1 MGKWL
6 EKVDALP
13 EETSID
19 PDYFIAR
26 ACNGLPVAVDWVKR
40 VVLDDFDLQVIKDGD
55 ISIECLIAH
64 IKLKIREHKI
74 VEMRR

>member
-6 EKVDALP
+6 EMVDALQ

-19 PDYFIAR
+19 AGYFIAR
-26 ACNGLPVAVDWVKR
+26 ACNGLPVAVEWVKR
-40 VVLDDFDLQVIKDGD
+40 VVLDDFDLQVIEDGE
-55 ISIECLIAH
+55 ISMECLIAH